1 MTWSRLQERFRILMT
16 GLARV
21 VDRTPLTPNAI
32 TVVGSALNL
41 VPALLIALDYHLWAG
56 IILLPATALDSL
68 DGALARLQG
77 SASRFGA
84 FLDSVLDRYVEIFFF
99 AGLSWHYAQS
109 SEHWGVFG
117 ALLATGGSLMVS
129 YCRARA
135 EGLGLEC
142 KVGFLQRPERLLIL
156 GLSLILA
163 ALIAD
168 WILLTAVWILAAVTN
183 FTALQRILHV
193 HRIAG

>member
-1 MTWSRLQERFRILMT
+1 MT
-16 GLARV
+16 GLAKV
-21 VDRTPLTPNAI
+21 VDRTPLTPNSI

-41 VPALLIALDYHLWAG
+41 VPALLIALDLHLWAG
-56 IILLPATALDSL
+56 LLLLPATALDSL

-99 AGLSWHYAQS
+99 AGLSWHYAQTGL
-109 SEHWGVFG
+109 HWGVFG
-117 ALLATGGSLMVS
+117 SLLAVCGSLMVS

-156 GLSLILA
+156 GIALIVA
-163 ALIAD
+163 ALTVD
-168 WILLTAVWILAAVTN
+168 WILLAAIWLLAAVTN
-183 FTALQRILHV
+183 FTALQRMLHV
-193 HRIAG
+193 YRVAK

>member
-1 MTWSRLQERFRILMT
+1 MT
-16 GLARV
+16 GLARI
-21 VDRTPLTPNAI
+21 VDRTPLTPNSI
-32 TVVGSALNL
+32 TVAGSALNL
-41 VPALLIALDYHLWAG
+41 IPALLIALEHHLWAG

-68 DGALARLQG
+68 DGALAMLQG
-77 SASRFGA
+77 SDSRFGA

-109 SEHWGVFG
+109 ADNWGVFG
-117 ALLATGGSLMVS
+117 SLLAIGGSLMVS

-156 GLSLILA
+156 GIALILS
-163 ALIAD
+163 ALLVE
-168 WILLTAVWILAAVTN
+168 WILLAAVWFLAAVTN

-193 HRIAG
+193 GRIA